1 MKFRLTFLGTGTSV
15 GVPMPGCECEGCTSV
30 DPRDQRWRASA
41 LVQWDTGAAVIDTS
55 PEFRLQMLRAGV
67 KRLDAILFTH
77 NHADHV
83 HGLDDVRA
91 FNFVQKRPMPI
102 YGSPAMLAWL
112 REHFSYIWKPLQVG
126 GGLPWLELRSAI
138 AAFEIHGLRVTP
150 LPALHG
156 RLRVLGYRF
165 GDLAYFA
172 DVSEI
177 PAETLPLLQGLRTL
191 ILDATRYS
199 PHSTHFHVAA
209 AIDAARNIGAQQVFF
224 THLNHDII
232 YARLAAELP
241 PGMAPAYDG
250 LTIEGED

>member
-15 GVPMPGCECEGCTSV
+15 GVPMPGCECEGCRSA
-30 DPRDQRWRASA
+30 DPRDQRWRASV
-41 LVQWDTGAAVIDTS
+41 LLQWDGRAAVVDTA

-67 KRLDAILFTH
+67 KHLDAILFTH

-91 FNFVQKRPMPI
+91 FNFVQKQPI
-102 YGSPAMLAWL
+102 PVYGSPEMLAWL
-112 REHFSYIWKPLQVG
+112 REHFRYIWEPFQIG
-126 GGLPWLELRSAI
+126 GGLPALELRPAA
-138 AAFEIHGLRVTP
+138 AAFEISGLAVTP

-177 PAETLPLLQGLRTL
+177 PSETMALLTGLRTL
-191 ILDATRYS
+191 ILDATRYA
-199 PHSTHFHVAA
+199 PHSTHLHVAA
-209 AIDAARNIGAQQVFF
+209 AVEMAGKIGARQTFF
-224 THLNHDII
+224 THLNHDIL

-241 PGMAPAYDG
+241 AGIAPAYDG
-250 LTIEGED
+250 LTVEGEG